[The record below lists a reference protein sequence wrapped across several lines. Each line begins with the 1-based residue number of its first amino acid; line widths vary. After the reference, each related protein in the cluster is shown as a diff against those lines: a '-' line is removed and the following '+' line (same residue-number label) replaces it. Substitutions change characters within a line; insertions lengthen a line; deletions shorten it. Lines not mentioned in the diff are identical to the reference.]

1 MATFTKA
8 QLKRII
14 KEEYEAVMNETD
26 NLFGERAYD
35 HSLVSNVS
43 KTLQWEIDQA
53 FNFILDLLEDVNAH
67 GEYDAVKKVFSNSID
82 MGGGFEESTKPTPQP
97 VTEGKNEVS
106 RMITKLELVLSTVEG
121 ATGYI
126 ENEAALE
133 RFQKA
138 LDIGQDLWEEM
149 HDLLPDVGGGSKDKG
164 EADAFAQSK
173 YALQETAKE
182 TK

>member
-1 MATFTKA
+1 MATFTKT
-8 QLKRII
+8 QLKQII
-14 KEEYEAVMNETD
+14 KEEYSAVMNETD
-26 NLFGERAYD
+26 NMFGERMYD
-35 HSLVSNVS
+35 RSLVSNVS

-82 MGGGFEESTKPTPQP
+82 MGGGFEEGTKASSQT
-97 VTEGKNEVS
+97 VTEGNNEVS
-106 RMITKLELVLSTVEG
+106 KLITKLELVLNTVDG

-138 LDIGQDLWEEM
+138 LDLGQELWEDM
-149 HDLLPDVGGGSKDKG
+149 HDLLDDGSKDRA